1 MVKKVI
7 NALFIEDNPGD
18 VRLVKEMLAG
28 YLVKWQ
34 LDSNLLFHSIRYAIE
49 RQSLTEELRVL
60 SLVDE
65 MSER

>member
-1 MVKKVI
+1 
-7 NALFIEDNPGD
+7 
-18 VRLVKEMLAG
+18 MLAG

-34 LDSNLLFHSIRYAIE
+34 LDSNLLFHSIRCAIE